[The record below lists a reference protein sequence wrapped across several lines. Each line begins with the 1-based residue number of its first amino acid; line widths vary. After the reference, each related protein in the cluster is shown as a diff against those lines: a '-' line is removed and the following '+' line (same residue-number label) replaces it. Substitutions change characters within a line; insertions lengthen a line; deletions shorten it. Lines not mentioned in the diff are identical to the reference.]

1 MIERETTAQ
10 PRRRRG
16 TRITDRDRHLLS
28 FISEHRLVLVT
39 HVQARLGISAGATY
53 ARLHALSQ
61 AGFLIHRPLFQG
73 EPGCYQITHQGLQ
86 VIGSDLPRPRI
97 DLRGYRHDVGVAW
110 LSLAARN
117 GVFGPMRHVHAER
130 RLRSHDGTADGRADP
145 LGVRL
150 GGVGPGGRDRL
161 HYPDLV
167 LVGADGRR
175 FAIELELSP
184 KGRSRLE
191 RIIAGYGADPRVD
204 GVLYLVDDA
213 RVARAVRAAAAN
225 VGISHLVH
233 VQRVSLAGADRTGSA
248 SRAAERGLAGARHQD
263 AGEPAARPSRVT
275 RRPGSPRGVDLD
287 RER

>member
-1 MIERETTAQ
+1 MQALL
-10 PRRRRG
+10 G
-16 TRITDRDRHLLS
+16 T
-28 FISEHRLVLVT
+28 
-39 HVQARLGISAGATY
+39 SAGASY

-73 EPGCYQITHQGLQ
+73 EPGCYQITHKGLQ
-86 VIGSDLPRPRI
+86 LIGSDLPRPQI

-117 GVFGPMRHVHAER
+117 GVFGPMREVHAER

-150 GGVGPGGRDRL
+150 GGVGPSGRARL

-167 LVGADGRR
+167 LVGSDGRR

-213 RVARAVRAAAAN
+213 RVARGVRTAAAN

-233 VQRVSLAGADRTGSA
+233 VQRVSLAGADRAGSPGL
-248 SRAAERGLAGARHQD
+248 RAERVMAGARQPP
-263 AGEPAARPSRVT
+263 AGERAARPPQFARWD
-275 RRPGSPRGVDLD
+275 RPAGRLGLD

>member
-1 MIERETTAQ
+1 VVDAHAPRRPATIERETPK

-16 TRITDRDRHLLS
+16 IRITDRDRILLS
-28 FISEHRLVLVT
+28 FIGEHRLVLAT
-39 HVQARLGISAGATY
+39 HVQALLGISAGAAY
-53 ARLHALSQ
+53 ARLYSLSE

-73 EPGCYQITHQGLQ
+73 EPGCYQITHKGLQ
-86 VIGSDLPRPRI
+86 LIDSALPRPRI

-117 GVFGPMRHVHAER
+117 GVFGPMREVHAER
-130 RLRSHDGTADGRADP
+130 LLRSHDGTAEGREDP

-150 GGVGPGGRDRL
+150 GGVGPGGRARL

-175 FAIELELSP
+175 FAIELELSQ

-191 RIIAGYGADPRVD
+191 QIIAGYGADRRVD

-213 RVARAVRAAAAN
+213 RVARGVRAAATN

-233 VQRVSLAGADRTGSA
+233 VQWVSLAGADRIGSA
-248 SRAAERGLAGARHQD
+248 GVGAERAPQRRRSAGRLDPGH
-263 AGEPAARPSRVT
+263 SR
-275 RRPGSPRGVDLD
+275 
-287 RER
+287 

>member
-1 MIERETTAQ
+1 VVDADAPRPPARIERETPT

-16 TRITDRDRHLLS
+16 TRVTDRDRTLLS
-28 FISEHRLVLVT
+28 FIGEHRLVLAA
-39 HVQARLGISAGATY
+39 HVQALLGISAAAAY
-53 ARLHALSQ
+53 ARLHSLSE

-86 VIGSDLPRPRI
+86 LIDSALPRPRI

-110 LSLAARN
+110 LSVAARH
-117 GVFGPMRHVHAER
+117 GVFGPMREVHAER
-130 RLRSHDGTADGRADP
+130 RLRSHDGTADGRAEP

-150 GGVGPGGRDRL
+150 GGVGPSGRPRL

-167 LVGADGRR
+167 LVGAEGRR

-191 RIIAGYGADPRVD
+191 QIIAGYGADRRVD

-213 RVARAVRAAAAN
+213 RVARGVRAAAAN

-233 VQRVSLAGADRTGSA
+233 VQWVSLAGADRTGSA
-248 SRAAERGLAGARHQD
+248 GVGAERANR
-263 AGEPAARPSRVT
+263 R
-275 RRPGSPRGVDLD
+275 RRPAGRLD
-287 RER
+287 PGRSR

>member
-1 MIERETTAQ
+1 
-10 PRRRRG
+10 
-16 TRITDRDRHLLS
+16 LS
-28 FISEHRLVLVT
+28 FVSEHRLVLVS
-39 HVQARLGISAGATY
+39 HVQALLGTSAGASY

-73 EPGCYQITHQGLQ
+73 EPGCYQITHKGLQ
-86 VIGSDLPRPRI
+86 LIGSDLPRPQI

-117 GVFGPMRHVHAER
+117 GVFGPMREVHAER

-150 GGVGPGGRDRL
+150 GGVGPSGRARL

-167 LVGADGRR
+167 LVGSDGRR

-213 RVARAVRAAAAN
+213 RVARGVRTAAAN

-248 SRAAERGLAGARHQD
+248 GVTAQRVMAGARQQD
-263 AGEPAARPSRVT
+263 TDALAARPRRVT
-275 RRPGSPRGVDLD
+275 GRHQSAGRL
-287 RER
+287 ERDHER

>member
-1 MIERETTAQ
+1 VVDAHAPRPPARIERET
-10 PRRRRG
+10 PKPRRRG
-16 TRITDRDRHLLS
+16 TRITDRDRTLLS
-28 FISEHRLVLVT
+28 FIGEHRLVLAT
-39 HVQARLGISAGATY
+39 HVQALLGISAGAAY
-53 ARLHALSQ
+53 ARLHSLSQ

-73 EPGCYQITHQGLQ
+73 EPGCYQITHKGLQ
-86 VIGSDLPRPRI
+86 LIDSALPRPRI

-117 GVFGPMRHVHAER
+117 GVFGPMQEVHAER
-130 RLRSHDGTADGRADP
+130 LLRSHDGTAEGREDP

-150 GGVGPGGRDRL
+150 GGFGPGGRARL

-175 FAIELELSP
+175 FAIELELSQ

-191 RIIAGYGADPRVD
+191 QIIAGYGADRRVD

-213 RVARAVRAAAAN
+213 RVARGVRAAAAN

-233 VQRVSLAGADRTGSA
+233 VQWVSLAGADRTGSA
-248 SRAAERGLAGARHQD
+248 GVGAERAPRRRRSAGRLDPGH
-263 AGEPAARPSRVT
+263 SR
-275 RRPGSPRGVDLD
+275 
-287 RER
+287 